1 MIREAP
7 VIAVPVT
14 HADGE
19 SYALDIVAG
28 LLQPNQEVLK
38 LHFPMCRDLEARS
51 RHRLAAAQSVQ
62 AALAG
67 GRSVAFLT
75 EGDPLL
81 HSTFIYVLQHLPA
94 GCALE
99 IVPGVSSIMAAAAQ
113 AQFPLANGDQ
123 RLAIVPVA
131 ATDLRDLRGILST
144 FDTVVLLKFHRALE
158 SLLDML
164 DDMGLT
170 EETILVERASHVCGR
185 VVRDVQTLRASPVHY
200 LSVLIVRAGH
210 SPGGT

>member
-1 MIREAP
+1 MVREAP

-14 HADGE
+14 RVDGE
-19 SYALDIVAG
+19 SYALDIVAD
-28 LLQPNQEVLK
+28 LLRPDQALLK

-51 RHRLAAAQSVQ
+51 RHRLAAAQSIQ
-62 AALAG
+62 AELAA

-94 GCALE
+94 GFALE

-113 AQFPLANGDQ
+113 ARFPLVNGDQ

-131 ATDLRDLRGILST
+131 ASDLGDLRRILRD
-144 FDTVVLLKFHRALE
+144 FDTVVLLKFHRVLD
-158 SLLDML
+158 SLLELL
-164 DDMGLT
+164 DELELT
-170 EETILVERASHVCGR
+170 GRTVLVERASHASGR
-185 VVRDVQTLRASPVHY
+185 IVRDVRALRGSPVHY
-200 LSVLIVRAGH
+200 LSVLIVHA
-210 SPGGT
+210 GGTPSP